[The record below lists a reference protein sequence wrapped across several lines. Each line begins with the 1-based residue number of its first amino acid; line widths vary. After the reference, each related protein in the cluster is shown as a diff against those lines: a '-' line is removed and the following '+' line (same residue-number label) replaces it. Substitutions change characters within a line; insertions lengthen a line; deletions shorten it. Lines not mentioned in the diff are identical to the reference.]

1 MKQERIRV
9 NQLSDEDLQKE
20 IEETLEENPDSIN
33 TRGII
38 VDGDL
43 IHRRMAEIKLL
54 TFLSKQRLSSPRAN
68 PRRRVRTRK
77 AKRSARKSRKNR
89 RN

>member
-9 NQLSDEDLQKE
+9 NQLSDEDLQTE

-33 TRGII
+33 IRGII
-38 VDGDL
+38 IDGDL

-54 TFLSKQRLSSPRAN
+54 TFLSKQRSA
-68 PRRRVRTRK
+68 RRRNRTRK
-77 AKRSARKSRKNR
+77 AKRSTRKSRKNR